1 MNIISCEVE
10 INEQEHLVNKSNELS
25 AALKQFVLPHFVELA
40 NQLAEK
46 CKEKSV
52 KLY

>member
-1 MNIISCEVE
+1 MNIISCHVE
-10 INEQEHLVNKSNELS
+10 INEYEHLGNKSKKS